1 MTDTYS
7 SAPFIS
13 FDAVSPTDRAEVKVT
28 TGYGDIFE
36 IEASDKGKSNNVT
49 FKVSNTK
56 YKSNGWAPADG
67 NVMAKVN
74 EAKAAGVP
82 IHFRIEVRRKDHV
95 DRTLPIKDISTL
107 AMAKD
112 NVVKSLAAVRL
123 EEDVEW
129 TVSPF
134 AKTRLDED
142 PRTAGGAG
150 GSANDFSPEQ
160 LGIGKTSASSAAPK
174 PAYNSKNNSFEA
186 APFATYNFDGSLNY
200 GSVAVSVP
208 ASLFSFVVEYERSN
222 EAVGTL
228 TEKQRVQLAKV
239 LLSASNEL
247 QVSVYAEDGRLT
259 APDLSLGSHTR
270 ARALMFETIRT
281 FLPLTAEIVAEKES
295 LKAWRDEVVAKS
307 LAMWKWSISEVEKI
321 ENAKS
326 AE

>member
-1 MTDTYS
+1 MTETYS

-13 FDAVSPTDRAEVKVT
+13 LDAVSPTDRAEVKVV

-49 FKVSNTK
+49 FKVANSK
-56 YKSNGWAPADG
+56 YKSNGWVPVGG
-67 NVMAKVN
+67 NVMAKID

-95 DRTLPIKDISTL
+95 DRTLPIAEIATL
-107 AMAKD
+107 ALAKD

-123 EEDVEW
+123 EEDAEW

-142 PRTAGGAG
+142 PRAGGGAG
-150 GSANDFSPEQ
+150 GSANDFSPEE
-160 LGIGKTSASSAAPK
+160 LGIGSKPAAAPK
-174 PAYNSKNNSFEA
+174 PSYNSKNNSFEA
-186 APFATYNFDGSLNY
+186 APYATYNFDGTLNY
-200 GSVAVSVP
+200 GSAAVAVPS
-208 ASLFSFVVEYERSN
+208 SLFSFVVEYERSN

-228 TEKQRVQLAKV
+228 AEKQRVMLAKV
-239 LLSASNEL
+239 LLGAANEL
-247 QVSVYAEDGRLT
+247 QVAVYDGRLE

-281 FLPLTAEIVAEKES
+281 FLPLTAEIVAEKET
-295 LKAWRDEVVAKS
+295 LKAWRDEIVAKS
-307 LAMWKWSISEVEKI
+307 LAMWKWSISEIEKI
-321 ENAKS
+321 EKAKDS
-326 AE
+326 E

>member
-1 MTDTYS
+1 MTETYS

-13 FDAVSPTDRAEVKVT
+13 LDAVSPTDRAEVKVVI
-28 TGYGDIFE
+28 GYGDIFD
-36 IEASDKGKSNNVT
+36 IEASDKGKSHNVT
-49 FKVSNTK
+49 FKVANSK
-56 YKSNGWAPADG
+56 YKSNGWAPAGG
-67 NVMAKVN
+67 NVMAKVD

-95 DRTLPIKDISTL
+95 DRTIPIAEISTL
-107 AMAKD
+107 ALAKD

-123 EEDVEW
+123 EEDTEW

-142 PRTAGGAG
+142 PRTGGGAG
-150 GSANDFSPEQ
+150 GSANDFSAED
-160 LGIGKTSASSAAPK
+160 LGIGAKPAAAPK
-174 PAYNSKNNSFEA
+174 PSYNAKNNSFEA
-186 APFATYNFDGSLNY
+186 APYATYNFDGSLNY

-208 ASLFSFVVEYERSN
+208 SSLFSFVVEYERSN

-228 TEKQRVQLAKV
+228 AEKQRVVLAKV
-239 LLSASNEL
+239 LLGAANEL
-247 QVSVYAEDGRLT
+247 QVAVYDGRLE

-281 FLPLTAEIVAEKES
+281 FLPLTAEIVAEKET

-307 LAMWKWSISEVEKI
+307 LAMWKWSISELEKI
-321 ENAKS
+321 ENAK
-326 AE
+326 AGE

>member
-13 FDAVSPTDRAEVKVT
+13 YDAVSPTDRAEVKVT
-28 TGYGDIFE
+28 TGYGDIYE
-36 IEASDKGKSNNVT
+36 IEASDKGKSHNVT
-49 FKVSNTK
+49 FKVANTK
-56 YKSNGWAPADG
+56 FKSNGWAPDGG

-95 DRTLPIKDISTL
+95 DRTIPIADISTL
-107 AMAKD
+107 AKAKD

-123 EEDVEW
+123 EEDAEW

-142 PRTAGGAG
+142 PRGNGGGAG
-150 GSANDFSPEQ
+150 GSANDFSPEE
-160 LGIGKTSASSAAPK
+160 LGIGKPAAASSAPK

-247 QVSVYAEDGRLT
+247 QVSVYEGKLD

-281 FLPLTAEIVAEKES
+281 FLPLTAEIAGDKES

>member
-13 FDAVSPTDRAEVKVT
+13 YDAVSPTDRAEVKVV
-28 TGYGDIFE
+28 TGYGDIFD
-36 IEASDKGKSNNVT
+36 IEASDKGKSHNVT
-49 FKVSNTK
+49 FKVSNSK
-56 YKSNGWAPADG
+56 FKSNGWAPDGG

-95 DRTLPIKDISTL
+95 DRTLPIADISTL
-107 AMAKD
+107 ALAKD

-123 EEDVEW
+123 EEDTEW

-142 PRTAGGAG
+142 PRNGGGAG
-150 GSANDFSPEQ
+150 GSANDFSPEE
-160 LGIGKTSASSAAPK
+160 LGIGAKPAAAPK
-174 PAYNSKNNSFEA
+174 PSYNAKNNSFEA
-186 APFATYNFDGSLNY
+186 APYATYNFDGSLNY

-208 ASLFSFVVEYERSN
+208 SSLFSFVVEYERSN
-222 EAVGTL
+222 EAIGTL
-228 TEKQRVQLAKV
+228 AEKQRVMLAKV
-239 LLSASNEL
+239 LLGAANEL
-247 QVSVYAEDGRLT
+247 QVAVYDGRLE

-281 FLPLTAEIVAEKES
+281 FLPLTAEIVAEKET
-295 LKAWRDEVVAKS
+295 LKVWRDEVVAKS
-307 LAMWKWSISEVEKI
+307 LAMWKWSITELEKI
-321 ENAKS
+321 ENAKN

>member
-13 FDAVSPTDRAEVKVT
+13 YDAVSPTDRAEVKVV
-28 TGYGDIFE
+28 TGYGDIFD
-36 IEASDKGKSNNVT
+36 IEASDKGKSHNVT
-49 FKVSNTK
+49 FKVSNSK
-56 YKSNGWAPADG
+56 FKSNGWAPDGG

-95 DRTLPIKDISTL
+95 DRTLPIAEISTL
-107 AMAKD
+107 ALAKD

-123 EEDVEW
+123 DEDSEW

-142 PRTAGGAG
+142 PRSGGGAG
-150 GSANDFSPEQ
+150 GSANDFSPEE
-160 LGIGKTSASSAAPK
+160 LGIGAKPAVAPK
-174 PAYNSKNNSFEA
+174 PSYNAKNNSFEA
-186 APFATYNFDGSLNY
+186 APYATYNFDGSLNY

-208 ASLFSFVVEYERSN
+208 SSLFSFVVEYERSN
-222 EAVGTL
+222 EAIGAL
-228 TEKQRVQLAKV
+228 AEKQRVMLAKV
-239 LLSASNEL
+239 LLGAANEL
-247 QVSVYAEDGRLT
+247 QVAVYDGRLE

-281 FLPLTAEIVAEKES
+281 FLPLTAEIVAEKET

-321 ENAKS
+321 ENAKIS
-326 AE
+326 E

>member
-13 FDAVSPTDRAEVKVT
+13 YDAVSPTDRAEVKVT

-56 YKSNGWAPADG
+56 YKSNGWAPSDG

-123 EEDVEW
+123 EEDAEW

-142 PRTAGGAG
+142 PRTGGGAG

-160 LGIGKTSASSAAPK
+160 LGIGKPAAAASK

-200 GSVAVSVP
+200 GSAAVAVP

-239 LLSASNEL
+239 LLAASNEL
-247 QVSVYAEDGRLT
+247 QVSVYDGKLE

-281 FLPLTAEIVAEKES
+281 FLPLTAEIVAEKET

-326 AE
+326 TE